1 MSKTLD
7 TVDILKLP
15 YAERQLIAVF
25 DDEVVKATRKG
36 AETSKDGMDGDD
48 LKSVAARVAK
58 EALRYTVFG
67 TLINITDALTAWVQ
81 ARQNGLN
88 VLQVGRSEAAH
99 LQFPP
104 GHPRDQALYV
114 AHPAKPSVYYTMA
127 SFHRMAF
134 EHKFAEAITL
144 LMSLGATQIEVEHVQ
159 GWDRKFT
166 SQMSVPLQ
174 AIDAGLHASKS
185 AGTQSSLLFKATFDN
200 KQNTSVPE
208 GLVWFAH
215 EPTWQ
220 ALADGR
226 TRYGMNEFSLA
237 VNYEDDFGVNAGLK
251 LQAQKA
257 GLDIGGT
264 FENHVATTWKIYGK
278 FGRNL

>member
-200 KQNTSVPE
+200 K
-208 GLVWFAH
+208 
-215 EPTWQ
+215 PTWQ